1 MSCYSICK
9 ICEWWWDSRIFFIY
23 CKEQTEAKAKTFV
36 MFSLLSANKEFVL
49 EEMCWHLCWW
59 GPKNAWFHESF
70 YISLNERKSW
80 GSHNNAFFLEKC
92 WWQKYLKVKFSKSFE
107 RCYKNPLLNKDQF
120 YLRLVLKMDVQM
132 GVKEHINLLHTEI
145 QWVNRGAV
153 LNKVFQQRGEL
164 KDALKKIVDLIQWRI
179 SR

>member
-1 MSCYSICK
+1 
-9 ICEWWWDSRIFFIY
+9 
-23 CKEQTEAKAKTFV
+23 
-36 MFSLLSANKEFVL
+36 
-49 EEMCWHLCWW
+49 
-59 GPKNAWFHESF
+59 
-70 YISLNERKSW
+70 
-80 GSHNNAFFLEKC
+80 
-92 WWQKYLKVKFSKSFE
+92 
-107 RCYKNPLLNKDQF
+107 
-120 YLRLVLKMDVQM
+120 MDVQM